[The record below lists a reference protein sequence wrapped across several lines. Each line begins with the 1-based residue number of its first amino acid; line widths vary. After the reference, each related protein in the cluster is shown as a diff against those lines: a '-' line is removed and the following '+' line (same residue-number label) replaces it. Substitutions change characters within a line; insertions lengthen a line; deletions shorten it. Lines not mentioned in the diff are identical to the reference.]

1 MSVFTFQ
8 PRGSELPD
16 GRPGAGG
23 GDVLSVKL
31 LYLH

>member
-8 PRGSELPD
+8 PRGSEVPD
-16 GRPGAGG
+16 GRPGAAA

-31 LYLH
+31 LYRH